1 MRHANYYEQIDHH
14 ADLGLAD
21 DGDTV
26 GGDVE

>member
-1 MRHANYYEQIDHH
+1 MRHANYEQIEDH

>member
-1 MRHANYYEQIDHH
+1 MRHANYEQIDHH
-14 ADLGLAD
+14 ADLGIAD